1 MESLQAKPKY
11 VGQKVS
17 WEHGEA
23 EGWNPPKIQKTPP
36 NPKNSKQKQKTHK
49 KHQKPKNKI
58 DTAIKICET
67 STPNEKPIKATKSTP
82 SENDIWLKKLAKPK
96 PWIKPKNSAIRIV
109 K

>member
-1 MESLQAKPKY
+1 MNLLLFQ
-11 VGQKVS
+11 
-17 WEHGEA
+17 
-23 EGWNPPKIQKTPP
+23 NKIEFNT
-36 NPKNSKQKQKTHK
+36 
-49 KHQKPKNKI
+49 KI

-96 PWIKPKNSAIRIV
+96 PWIKPKNSAIRTV